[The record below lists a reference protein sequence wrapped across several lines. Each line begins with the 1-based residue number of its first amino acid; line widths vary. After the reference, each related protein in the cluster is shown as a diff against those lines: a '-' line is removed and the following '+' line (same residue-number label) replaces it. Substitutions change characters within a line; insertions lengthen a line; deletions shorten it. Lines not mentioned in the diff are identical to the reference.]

1 MISRYKAEIN
11 NGQGLC
17 DNEQKIIKQP
27 YYSSANTYDPR
38 YYQRIA
44 INRTVEAIARGQERL
59 LLVMATGVRV
69 IIMTEANSQGNKRVF
84 RLLPKLKT
92 EKLRGWCAV

>member
-1 MISRYKAEIN
+1 MQEAVIKCLNDSYDRGDNKGLLIS
-11 NGQGLC
+11 
-17 DNEQKIIKQP
+17 
-27 YYSSANTYDPR
+27 
-38 YYQRIA
+38 
-44 INRTVEAIARGQERL
+44 
-59 LLVMATGVRV
+59 ATGVRV